1 MKQVISVAVFMVC
14 LAVLALPQTV
24 VAQNGFFVGGSL
36 AYTQVG
42 ASFDYNDYQNLDFE
56 NEDLGF
62 KVFTGFKLGMLGVE
76 GGYLNFGN
84 PDGSVKGRDVDV
96 KLDGFDLFG
105 VLTLS
110 LGPVDI
116 FGKLGGFVWN
126 ADLSG
131 RDILHDSDDGFDLCG
146 GVGAAMNFGHFGI
159 RAEVEYFDV
168 SGTMDG
174 ATMVSAGIV
183 YNF

>member
-42 ASFDYNDYQNLDFE
+42 ASFDYNDYKDLDFE

-62 KVFTGFKLGMLGVE
+62 KVFAGFKWGMLGVE

-105 VLTLS
+105 VLTLP

-131 RDILHDSDDGFDLCG
+131 RNILHDSDDGFDLCG
-146 GVGAAMNFGHFGI
+146 GVGAALNFGHFGI

-168 SGTMDG
+168 GGRMDG
-174 ATMVSAGIV
+174 ATMVSAGVV
-183 YNF
+183 YTF